1 MRKAANFCD
10 YFVLCT
16 GNSSRQVR
24 SIAEAVDEKMEELG
38 AKIRYKQ
45 GFKEGRWI
53 LLDMGTVVLHVF
65 THETREFYR
74 LDYLWQEAKKINWE
88 KS

>member
-1 MRKAANFCD
+1 
-10 YFVLCT
+10 
-16 GNSSRQVR
+16 
-24 SIAEAVDEKMEELG
+24 MEELG